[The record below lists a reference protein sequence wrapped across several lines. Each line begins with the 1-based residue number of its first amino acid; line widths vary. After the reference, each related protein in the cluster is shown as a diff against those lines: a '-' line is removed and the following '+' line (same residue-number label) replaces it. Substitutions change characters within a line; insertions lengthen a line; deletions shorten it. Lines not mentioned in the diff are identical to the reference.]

1 MFYLWNLAQQL
12 ILIESYAKQ
21 TYSKSFFFQSFFGH
35 TGSGRKLE
43 RFLRGR

>member
-1 MFYLWNLAQQL
+1 MLSRLTV
-12 ILIESYAKQ
+12 KV
-21 TYSKSFFFQSFFGH
+21 FFFQSFFGH